1 MSRRRSSRRAQAR
14 HLPGPR
20 LGLAPAGGDGP
31 VPAPR
36 LAIDGAVPDWIVLFG
51 ELSDEY
57 WDRVKGHRRAGDALH
72 EASEQ
77 QYERALQLDPRDN
90 VALDRLAIMR
100 F

>member
-1 MSRRRSSRRAQAR
+1 M
-14 HLPGPR
+14 
-20 LGLAPAGGDGP
+20 
-31 VPAPR
+31 
-36 LAIDGAVPDWIVLFG
+36 LFG

-77 QYERALQLDPRDN
+77 QYERALQLDPGDN

-100 F
+100 FYRQRYEEALGLYRRLAEISPGSA